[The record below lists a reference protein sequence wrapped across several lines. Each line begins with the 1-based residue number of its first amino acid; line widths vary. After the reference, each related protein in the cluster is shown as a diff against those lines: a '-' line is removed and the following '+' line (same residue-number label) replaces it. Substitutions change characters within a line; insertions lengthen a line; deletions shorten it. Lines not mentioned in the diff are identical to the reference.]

1 MELYPSNSLQQTP
14 QMTNTINS
22 GYITDLMQ
30 TSGMDGARSII
41 TRPSTRIAVFD
52 KEDDIFYIIATD
64 VNNTKTIGRYRFY
77 EEAEP
82 KPEDIFA
89 SKAEIK
95 ELKGEIAD
103 VQQSIRA
110 LTDAVTNAITA
121 SANSN
126 TQSDSGSGGS
136 NKKYVPKPK
145 GENKPNGTYESSVS

>member
-14 QMTNTINS
+14 QVTNTINS
-22 GYITDLMQ
+22 GFITDLLQ
-30 TSGMDGARSII
+30 TSGMDGARSIV
-41 TRPSTRIAVFD
+41 TRPSSRIAVFD
-52 KEDDIFYIIATD
+52 KNDDIFYIISTD
-64 VNNTKTIGRYRFY
+64 VNNTKTVGRYRFY

-89 SKAEIK
+89 SKAEIR

-103 VQQSIRA
+103 VQQSIRD

-121 SANSN
+121 NTNS
-126 TQSDSGSGGS
+126 QSDTGSGIS

>member
-64 VNNTKTIGRYRFY
+64 
-77 EEAEP
+77 EAEP

-89 SKAEIK
+89 SKEEIK

-121 SANSN
+121 NANSN